1 MRPSRRDLL
10 LASLGA
16 TQLGLLSKYNLL
28 QSSSAYAAPPT
39 DRPTKLLTIYI
50 PGGIHHEFI
59 WGQFPDDKLG
69 LFMPTPDKLPNVFYD
84 KSMVSNLDGS
94 GNAESDA
101 PIRRLRSHITWNP
114 NDPTDRTTVGEP
126 NNKGYAWAA
135 PMYRLFDNVAVI
147 LGVDQGT
154 AAHESGIV
162 ASMCGIA
169 GANYVVPSIAARI
182 ANHYLSAFP
191 DRAVPNVTIL
201 GSPRAPAVTLPA
213 VVDAATV
220 ASIGDLQFALSDR
233 RGNWDGLR
241 ERRMVPNVGFDGTV
255 NGQAELTI
263 VEEAVLK
270 AVRGRK
276 GRVNVATDS
285 ALAKLHDTYAGVS
298 KTIARNVVD
307 LLEKTVG
314 VEKLPTDIP
323 WCPGR
328 GRFGW
333 QIGYADFYA
342 SDSTWANE
350 FDLALRFL
358 KSDLATSVTFKMTPT
373 FGFDSHFSNP
383 YPGHS
388 IHLRGAME
396 SIARLMIEMKLT
408 PSKSRPDRS
417 LLDETLVY
425 VTSDFGRSFPISGGS
440 DHNPIHA
447 AVLAN
452 GMIQGNRMV
461 GGIADNGLGAPMAI
475 IEESGEKSMRPPS
488 ARDVAAT
495 ISAVMG
501 LTTKEAFLPGGYG
514 VADGIVKG

>member
-16 TQLGLLSKYNLL
+16 AQLGLLDRFSLL
-28 QSSSAYAAPPT
+28 GRGKAWAQSVV

-50 PGGIHHEFI
+50 PGGIHHEFV
-59 WGQFPDDKLG
+59 WAQFPDDRLAR
-69 LFMPTPDKLPNVFYD
+69 FMPPAAMMPGVFYD
-84 KSMVSNLDGS
+84 RQDVKNLDGS
-94 GNAESDA
+94 GDA
-101 PIRRLRSHITWNP
+101 QADEPIRRLRSHITWNP
-114 NDPTDRTTVGEP
+114 ANPADRSIGEP
-126 NNKGYAWAA
+126 NNKGYAWAE
-135 PMYRLFDNVAVI
+135 PNYKLFENVALI

-154 AAHESGIV
+154 AAHESGVV

-169 GANYVVPSIAARI
+169 GANYVVPSIPARI
-182 ANHYLSAFP
+182 ANHFLSAFP
-191 DRAVPNVTIL
+191 DRPVPNVTVM
-201 GSPRAPAVTLPA
+201 GAPRAPAVTLPA
-213 VVDAATV
+213 GVDASTV
-220 ASIGDLQFALSDR
+220 ASIQDLQFAFSDKRPNWNGLRDR
-233 RGNWDGLR
+233 RS
-241 ERRMVPNVGFDGTV
+241 VPAFAFDGTPT
-255 NGQAELTI
+255 GQAELTV

-270 AVRGRK
+270 AVRGRR
-276 GRVNVATDS
+276 GRVNAATDG
-285 ALAKLHDTYAGVS
+285 AMGTLYDTYAGVS
-298 KTIARNVVD
+298 KTIARNIVD
-307 LLEKTVG
+307 TLENTVG
-314 VEKLPTDIP
+314 VEKLPLDIP

-342 SDSTWANE
+342 TDSLWANE

-358 KSDLATSVTFKMTPT
+358 KSDLATSVTFRMTPT

-388 IHLRGAME
+388 THLRGCME
-396 SIARLMIEMKLT
+396 SIGRFLIEMKLT

-425 VTSDFGRSFPISGGS
+425 ITSEFGRSAPISGGS
-440 DHNPIHA
+440 DHNPTHT

-452 GMIQGNRMV
+452 GLIQGNRMI
-461 GGIADNGLGAPMAI
+461 GGIADNGLGAPMSI
-475 IEESGEKSMRPPS
+475 TEESGEKSMRAPA

-501 LTTKEAFLPGGYG
+501 LSTAEAFMPGGYG
-514 VADGIVKG
+514 VPDGILR